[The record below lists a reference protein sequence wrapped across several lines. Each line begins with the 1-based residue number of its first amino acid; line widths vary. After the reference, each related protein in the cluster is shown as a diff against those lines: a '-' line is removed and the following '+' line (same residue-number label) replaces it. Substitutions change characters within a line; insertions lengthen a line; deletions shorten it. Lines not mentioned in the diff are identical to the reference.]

1 MTIIDFTD
9 TIIAKSDQLNAADIA
24 GEMTIT
30 ITDAIKKKGDDQPIA
45 FKYEGGEGRPWKPCK
60 SMRRLLAQAWGNKVD
75 VKGRKIT
82 LICDPTVTW
91 AGQEVGG
98 IRIKALS
105 HISKPMSIPLRA
117 SKTKVVTV
125 KVGVI
130 PTNTAVDN
138 QLKKAGDDAA
148 ANGIESYTQ
157 WLASLTPEQ
166 KAPLKQY
173 HSAWTAKAK
182 SVIIEVAETKEESNE
197 EETLAWE

>member
-30 ITDAIKKKGDDQPIA
+30 ITEATKKKGDDQPIA

-75 VKGRKIT
+75 VAGRKIT
-82 LICDPTVTW
+82 LVCDPTVTW

-105 HISKPMSIPLRA
+105 HIAKPMSIPLRA

-125 KVGVI
+125 KVDVI
-130 PTNTAVDN
+130 PTNTVGN
-138 QLKKAGDDAA
+138 PLKKAGDDAA
-148 ANGIESYTQ
+148 SKGIDAYTK

-166 KAPLKQY
+166 KSPLKQY
-173 HSAWTAKAK
+173 HSAWTTKAK
-182 SVIIEVAETKEESNE
+182 SVIIEVAAAKEEANE